1 MSIAALQVL
10 NAIAATI
17 STVSS
22 LLAVFRPQIMSKSQE
37 VSAGEKFFAQMYAA
51 RAVPLGVV
59 TAVAPFVAASDITTV
74 RMVLVAAMAVQAV
87 DASIGIRRR
96 EVAMIVG
103 PSIAAIVHGTMA
115 WYA

>member
-1 MSIAALQVL
+1 MSIAVLQVL

-37 VSAGEKFFAQMYAA
+37 VSAGERFFAQMYAA
-51 RAVPLGVV
+51 RAVPLGAV
-59 TAVAPFVAASDITTV
+59 TAVIPFVATSDVATV
-74 RMVLVAAMAVQAV
+74 RLVLMAAMAVQIV
-87 DASIGIRRR
+87 DAGIGVRRR
-96 EVAMIVG
+96 ERAMIVG